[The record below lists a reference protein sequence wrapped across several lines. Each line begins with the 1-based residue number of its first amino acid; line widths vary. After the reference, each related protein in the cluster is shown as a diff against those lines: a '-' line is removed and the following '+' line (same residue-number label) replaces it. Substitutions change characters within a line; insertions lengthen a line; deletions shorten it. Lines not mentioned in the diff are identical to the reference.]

1 MFLLVYLSILLYIG
15 YMEKIIKSCLVCS
28 KSFTPD
34 KKSFYKD
41 LKNAGK
47 FCSNSCSAVF
57 NNANRPLLDL
67 ECVVCSN
74 IFKSK
79 SKSAKYCSHSCK
91 NTRSLKKKYK
101 SRTYLNYKVSELL
114 NDTSCSNCSWNLETC
129 DIHHIIPKKLGGSD
143 DFNNLVILCPNCH
156 RLADRGKLTIFKTV
170 QSMIDK

>member
-1 MFLLVYLSILLYIG
+1 MFLLVYLSILVYII

-57 NNANRPLLDL
+57 NN
-67 ECVVCSN
+67 
-74 IFKSK
+74 
-79 SKSAKYCSHSCK
+79 
-91 NTRSLKKKYK
+91 
-101 SRTYLNYKVSELL
+101 
-114 NDTSCSNCSWNLETC
+114 
-129 DIHHIIPKKLGGSD
+129 
-143 DFNNLVILCPNCH
+143 LVILCPNCH